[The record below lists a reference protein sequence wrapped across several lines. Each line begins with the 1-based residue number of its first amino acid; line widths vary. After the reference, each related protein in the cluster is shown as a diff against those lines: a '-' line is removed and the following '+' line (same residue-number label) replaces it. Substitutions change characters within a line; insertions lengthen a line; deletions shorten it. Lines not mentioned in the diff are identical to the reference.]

1 MAERWNRRD
10 FLTAA
15 GVRVAMAAGRR
26 VAWAAERVKRPN
38 VVLVMT
44 DDQGYGDL
52 ACHGNPVIRTPNL
65 DRMHGRC
72 VRLTDFHVSP
82 LCTPTRAQLM
92 TGQDAVRTGAWG
104 TTWGRSLP
112 RPGLPT
118 IAEAF
123 AAGGYRTGHFGKW
136 HLGDN
141 YPYRPEDRGFTEVL
155 RHGGGGVGQTPD
167 YWGNNYFDDT
177 YCHNGTWKKHEGYCT
192 DVWFD
197 GALRFIEA
205 NRNRPFFCY
214 IPTNAPHGPYL
225 VADKYK
231 NLYKGVAA
239 RSAAF
244 YGMITN
250 IDENMGRLD
259 KALER
264 WGLADNTIVIFTTDN
279 GSSGGTFAA
288 GLRGRKGSTYEGGHR
303 VPCFIRWPAGR
314 MVSGRDID
322 ELTCCQDLVPTLIAL
337 CGLATPKGAQFD
349 GVDISPLLTGRAKR
363 LADRMLVTQYSQ
375 TTAPPPKWKAA
386 VMQGRWRLVGQ
397 KELYDVRAD
406 PGQKKNVA
414 ADHPEV
420 TARMRAHYEEWWA
433 DVSRRFDDISH
444 IVLGNEAENPA
455 HLNAFDWHAR
465 TPWNQGHVRGGARI
479 NSFWAVEIERDGT
492 YEFALRR
499 WPRELDK
506 PLVSAGGG
514 AGKALPIA
522 RAKINV
528 GDVEKSTPVTP
539 ADTAATFTLTLK
551 AGKTKLRATFLDQA
565 DKQICGAFYVSA
577 RRL

>member
-1 MAERWNRRD
+1 MTKQSNRRD
-10 FLTAA
+10 FLKAA
-15 GVRVAMAAGRR
+15 GVTAALAAGRR
-26 VAWAAERVKRPN
+26 TARAAQGVKQPN

-112 RPGLPT
+112 RPDLPT
-118 IAEAF
+118 IADAF

-177 YCHNGTWKKHEGYCT
+177 YCHNGTWKKYKGYCT

-214 IPTNAPHGPYL
+214 IPTNAPHGPFL
-225 VADKYK
+225 VAEKYK
-231 NLYKGVAA
+231 KLYKGVSA

-264 WGLADNTIVIFTTDN
+264 FGLADNTIVIFTTDN
-279 GSSGGTFAA
+279 GSSGGTFSA

-303 VPCFIRWPAGR
+303 VPCFIRWPAGK
-314 MVSGRDID
+314 MVGGQDVD
-322 ELTCCQDLVPTLIAL
+322 ELTCCQDLVPTLISL
-337 CGLATPKGAQFD
+337 CGLTTPKDAKFD
-349 GVDISPLLTGRAKR
+349 GVDISSLLTGRAKR
-363 LADRMLVTQYSQ
+363 LADRMLVVQYSQ
-375 TTAPPPKWKAA
+375 TTTPPRKWRAA

-406 PGQKKNVA
+406 PGQKTNVA

-420 TARMRAHYEEWWA
+420 TARMRAHYEKWWA

-444 IVLGNEAENPA
+444 IVLGNKAENPA

-465 TPWNQGHVRGGARI
+465 TPWNQGHIRGGSRI

-506 PLVSAGGG
+506 PVASTGGG
-514 AGKALPIA
+514 VGKALPIA
-522 RAKINV
+522 GAKINIANI
-528 GDVEKSTPVTP
+528 EESTPVAP
-539 ADTAATFTLTLK
+539 ADTAATFTLKLQ
-551 AGKTKLRATFLDQA
+551 AGKTRLRATFLDKA
-565 DKQICGAFYVSA
+565 GKQICGAFYVSA